1 MAVII
6 NLTPHPVIV
15 LRDDPQGEIVGFT
28 GVRPAAKEGKFS
40 LVAEYK
46 PAGPVARAAQRDER
60 VGELEINGTKV
71 PLIRTVF
78 GEPTDLPAPDGETL
92 YVVSIITAQAAKAS
106 GRPTDDLLI
115 TSDPVR
121 DDKGK
126 FIGVRKFALI

>member
-1 MAVII
+1 MQIL
-6 NLTPHPVIV
+6 NLTPHPVV
-15 LRDDPQGEIVGFT
+15 VVRDDPEGSVTGFT
-28 GVRPAAKEGKFS
+28 GVGPAAKEGKFA

-78 GEPTDLPAPDGETL
+78 GEPTDLPAPEDGTM
-92 YVVSIITAQAAKAS
+92 YVVSIITAQAAKAA
-106 GRPTDDLLI
+106 GRPTNDLLI

-121 DDKGK
+121 DAAGK
-126 FIGVRKFALI
+126 FIGVRKFALL